1 MTLIY
6 YDQRMR
12 KEGYDIDR
20 MMDAAGLN
28 ASAASVA
35 AVAGESMSQA
45 GKFVEAEV
53 QPGVRFSTQAGWC
66 AAIVVVCAGSF
77 EGTHLAVA
85 APTPPPPPP
94 SAGRWQDAS
103 LEDYR
108 KHLVALGG
116 LTLACAKARDV
127 KTCDPLLV
135 GLDDRVPLGATGERR
150 LVRYGWLRVLFSRA
164 EESDE
169 AQQAPKAAKRVQTSE
184 DRVRPKPRTTSQLL
198 QDAETRLQS
207 DLARAIAPPAATPD
221 HAAERNT
228 MQKVLAEREFRGL
241 KQPDERDSFMERV
254 NRWLNHL
261 FDSVDKLRTR
271 SAWIG
276 RALIWGFLLAVSV
289 GLAWALLQLERRW
302 RIRLLPDINGPAP
315 DAASAREWQLWMADA
330 REAAR
335 IGLWREG
342 IHFLY
347 WAVISRL
354 ESKRLWPADRART
367 PREYLALV
375 SPDDGRKPGLGTLT
389 QTFER
394 TWYGGRVPGESD
406 YRRMEELAGK
416 LIAGTG
422 SAEPSTRTDAAA
434 EGAP

>member
-1 MTLIY
+1 M
-6 YDQRMR
+6 
-12 KEGYDIDR
+12 
-20 MMDAAGLN
+20 
-28 ASAASVA
+28 
-35 AVAGESMSQA
+35 
-45 GKFVEAEV
+45 
-53 QPGVRFSTQAGWC
+53 RFSTQAGLC
-66 AAIVVVCAGSF
+66 AAIALLCAGLF
-77 EGTHLAVA
+77 EGSRAAA
-85 APTPPPPPP
+85 APTPPPPP

-103 LEDYR
+103 LDEYR
-108 KHLVALGG
+108 KHLVALAG
-116 LTLACAKARDV
+116 LTQVCAKARDV

-135 GLDDRVPLGATGERR
+135 GLDDRLPLGSTGERR

-169 AQQAPKAAKRVQTSE
+169 AQQAPKPGKRVQTSE
-184 DRVRPKPRTTSQLL
+184 DRARPRPRTTSQLL

-207 DLARAIAPPAATPD
+207 DLAQAGVPSTPSG
-221 HAAERNT
+221 HAAEHST

-261 FDSVDKLRTR
+261 FEGVDKLRAR

-276 RALIWGFLLAVSV
+276 RALIWGFLLAVGV
-289 GLAWALLQLERRW
+289 GLTWALLQLERRW
-302 RIRLLPDINGPAP
+302 RIRLLPDTNGPAP
-315 DAASAREWQLWMADA
+315 DAASARDWQLWMADA

-335 IGLWREG
+335 LGLWREG

-367 PREYLALV
+367 PREYLALL
-375 SPDDGRKPGLGTLT
+375 SPDDGRKPGLGILT

-394 TWYGGRVPGESD
+394 TWYGGRNAGQSD
-406 YRRMEELAGK
+406 YRRTEELAGR
-416 LIAGTG
+416 LIAGTWTVEA
-422 SAEPSTRTDAAA
+422 SSQTDAAA
-434 EGAP
+434 EGAS